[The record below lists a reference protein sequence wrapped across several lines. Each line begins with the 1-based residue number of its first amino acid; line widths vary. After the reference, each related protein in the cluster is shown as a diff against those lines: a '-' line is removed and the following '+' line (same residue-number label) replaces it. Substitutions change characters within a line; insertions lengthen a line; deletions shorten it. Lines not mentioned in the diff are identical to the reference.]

1 MDLHEK
7 SLVAQTIAA
16 FSAASVVA
24 DKKRPTKAQS
34 GAKHQ
39 SSEADSLDDSVST
52 EVLEARVNRDVV
64 SEPLRFGEVQVG
76 EDQVGAEVAIH
87 ISLHCKPV

>member
-16 FSAASVVA
+16 FSAASVEA
-24 DKKRPTKAQS
+24 DKKKPIKAQT

-64 SEPLRFGEVQVG
+64 SESLRFW

-87 ISLHCKPV
+87 VSLHCKPV